1 MTGEVTIMR
10 LSEKIKAINW
20 SSIKARRMLWKYKEH
35 CGYDG
40 NTIENISNEFL
51 IWIFDSKGKRAA
63 AIKSSDASME
73 DIEYVLFDIYLNGLI
88 KKAQRRQRILD
99 SWADEQPLHSDH
111 FRSEKKA
118 ELINILSNMTEDQ
131 ITVAMWAA
139 GLIFT
144 DMTGLS
150 KATLYKRLKDYG
162 MTITA

>member
-1 MTGEVTIMR
+1 MT
-10 LSEKIKAINW
+10 LSEKISNINW
-20 SSIKARRMLWKYKEH
+20 TSIKARRTLYRYKQH
-35 CGYDG
+35 CSYDG
-40 NTIENISNEFL
+40 YIIENISNEFL
-51 IWIFDSKGKRAA
+51 IWIFNSKGKRAA

-73 DIEYVLFDIYLNGLI
+73 DIEYVLFDIYLNGMI

-99 SWADEQPLHSDH
+99 SWANEQSLHSDH

-118 ELINILSNMTEDQ
+118 ELINVLSRMTEDQ

-144 DMTGLS
+144 EMTGLS
-150 KATLYKRLKDYG
+150 KATLYKKLKDYG